1 VAEHGERDAAEALAE
16 VSAALAES
24 LDPAVVVS
32 RVAASARELLRC
44 QGATVYRVEEATGT
58 LVLEGA
64 DGLGPDW
71 AIGLRMP
78 KGLGITAIGLRA
90 GHPVASDDVLND
102 PAIFLDAPIR
112 ARLEAINHRSM
123 MSSPLLARG
132 RIIGAIT
139 VADTLGRRFTER
151 DLRFMKMFADMAAI
165 ALTNA
170 EQYRA
175 EERLR
180 ADAEAAN
187 RAKDDF
193 LAMLGHELR
202 NPLAAIGN
210 AAHILDRIGP
220 VDPVAARASAVIHR
234 QVRHL
239 AGLVDDLLDAARV
252 STGKII
258 LRTTALDLGAAVQRM
273 AATLA
278 SPQRPVDVDVA
289 TVWVHADETRLEQI
303 IGNLVSNALKYT
315 PAGGQVHARVRSD
328 GAEAVLEVQ
337 DTGDGI
343 PAALLPHVFEPFVQ
357 GERSPDRT
365 HGGLGL
371 GLALVK
377 RLVEMHGGSVRA
389 TSGGAG
395 RGSTF
400 TVRLPLIAPP
410 PAAAAIAP
418 ASVAPRRVLIVEDNA
433 DAREVLQTALVLDGH
448 DVHQAGDGPSGLE
461 AALRLVP
468 DVVLIDVGLPGLDGY
483 EVARQIRARETDT
496 RMLLVALTGYGQAD
510 DRRRALEAGFDI
522 HLVKPV
528 APERL
533 AEVLSGAPAAARRP
547 TRRS

>member
-1 VAEHGERDAAEALAE
+1 MAQHDERDAAEALAQ

-24 LDPAVVVS
+24 LDPAIVVS
-32 RVAASARELLRC
+32 RVAASVRELLEC

-58 LVLEGA
+58 LVLEGVA
-64 DGLGPDW
+64 GLGQDW
-71 AIGLRMP
+71 SVGLRLP
-78 KGLGITAIGLRA
+78 KGMGITALGLRA
-90 GHPVASDDVLND
+90 GRPVASDDVLSD
-102 PAIFLDAPIR
+102 AAIFLDAAIR
-112 ARLEAINHRSM
+112 GRLEALNHRAM
-123 MSSPLLARG
+123 MSAPLLSRG

-151 DLRFMKMFADMAAI
+151 ELRYMKMFADMAAI

-170 EQYRA
+170 QQYRA

-202 NPLAAIGN
+202 NPLAAIAN
-210 AAHILDRIGP
+210 AAHILDRVGAAGET
-220 VDPVAARASAVIHR
+220 AARASAVIHR

-239 AGLVDDLLDAARV
+239 SGLVDDLLDAARV

-258 LRTTALDLGAAVQRM
+258 LRTEPVDVGAAVRRVVGNLVAPRHAVRVD
-273 AATLA
+273 AASA
-278 SPQRPVDVDVA
+278 
-289 TVWVHADETRLEQI
+289 WVSADETRLDQI
-303 IGNLVSNALKYT
+303 IENLVSNALKYT
-315 PAGGQVHARVRSD
+315 PAGGEVRAGVRAD
-328 GAEAVLEVQ
+328 GSEVVLEVA

-357 GERSPDRT
+357 GERTADRT

-377 RLVEMHGGSVRA
+377 RLVEMHGGSVTA
-389 TSGGAG
+389 ASGGGG

-400 TVRLPLIAPP
+400 TVRLPG
-410 PAAAAIAP
+410 AAAP
-418 ASVAPRRVLIVEDNA
+418 ATPPGPAGTRPATVAPRRILIVEDNA
-433 DAREVLQTALVLDGH
+433 DAREVLLTSLKLDGH
-448 DVHQAGDGPSGLE
+448 EVHEAADGRAGLE
-461 AALRLVP
+461 AALRLTP
-468 DVVLIDVGLPGLDGY
+468 DVALIDVGLPGLDGY
-483 EVARQIRARETDT
+483 EVARQIRATDAGSS
-496 RMLLVALTGYGQAD
+496 MVLVALTGYGQAE
-510 DRRRALEAGFDI
+510 DRRRAVAAGFDV

-533 AEVLSGAPAAARRP
+533 AEVLSSVPSA

>member
-1 VAEHGERDAAEALAE
+1 VSGHDELDAAEALAQ

-32 RVAASARELLRC
+32 RVAASVRELLHCR
-44 QGATVYRVEEATGT
+44 GATVYRVEEATGT
-58 LVLEGA
+58 LVLEGVA
-64 DGLGPDW
+64 GLGQDW
-71 AIGLRMP
+71 SIGLRLP
-78 KGLGITAIGLRA
+78 TGIGITGVGLRA
-90 GHPVASDDVLND
+90 GHPVASADVLED
-102 PAIFLDAPIR
+102 PAIFLDADVR
-112 ARLEAINHRSM
+112 ARLAALNHRAM
-123 MSSPLLARG
+123 MSAPLLSRG
-132 RIIGAIT
+132 RVIGAIT
-139 VADTLGRRFTER
+139 VADELGRMFTDRE
-151 DLRFMKMFADMAAI
+151 LRYMKMFADMAAI

-170 EQYRA
+170 QQYRA

-210 AAHILDRIGP
+210 AAQVLDRVGP
-220 VDPVAARASAVIHR
+220 VNDTAARASAVIHR

-258 LRTTALDLGAAVQRM
+258 LRTTAVDVGAELRRM
-273 AATLA
+273 VTTLA
-278 SPQRPVDVDVA
+278 SPRHPVRVDA
-289 TVWVHADETRLEQI
+289 ESVWVSADETRLDQI

-315 PAGGQVHARVRSD
+315 PAGGEVRTRVRAD
-328 GAEAVLEVQ
+328 AREAVLEVE

-357 GERSPDRT
+357 GDRTPDRAR
-365 HGGLGL
+365 GGLGL

-377 RLVEMHGGSVRA
+377 RLVEMHGGTVRA
-389 TSGGAG
+389 ASGGPG

-400 TVRLPLIAPP
+400 TVRLPRIATPVAVAPP
-410 PAAAAIAP
+410 MAQPAA
-418 ASVAPRRVLIVEDNA
+418 VARRRVLVVEDNA
-433 DAREVLQTALVLDGH
+433 DAREVLCTALRLDGH
-448 DVHQAGDGPSGLE
+448 EVHEAADGPAGLE
-461 AALRLVP
+461 AAGRLSP
-468 DVVLIDVGLPGLDGY
+468 DVALLDVGLPGLDGY
-483 EVARQIRARETDT
+483 ELAQRIRAGEAGS

-510 DRRRALEAGFDI
+510 DRRRALASGFDV

-533 AEVLSGAPAAARRP
+533 AEVLSGAPAA

>member
-1 VAEHGERDAAEALAE
+1 MTQHDERDAAEALAQ

-32 RVAASARELLRC
+32 RVAASVRELLNC
-44 QGATVYRVEEATGT
+44 QGATVYRVEETTGT
-58 LVLEGA
+58 LVLEGVA
-64 DGLGPDW
+64 GLGPDW
-71 AIGLRMP
+71 SIGLRLP
-78 KGLGITAIGLRA
+78 KGLGITAVGLRA
-90 GHPVASDDVLND
+90 GHAVASDDVLND
-102 PAIFLDAPIR
+102 PAIFLDADVR
-112 ARLEAINHRSM
+112 ARLTALNHRAM
-123 MSSPLLARG
+123 MSSPLLSRG
-132 RIIGAIT
+132 RVVGAIT
-139 VADTLGRRFTER
+139 VADQLGRTFTDR
-151 DLRFMKMFADMAAI
+151 DLRYMKLLADMAAI
-165 ALTNA
+165 AITNA
-170 EQYRA
+170 QQYRA

-210 AAHILDRIGP
+210 AAQVLDRVGP
-220 VDPVAARASAVIHR
+220 VDETAARASAVIHR

-258 LRTTALDLGAAVQRM
+258 LRTTAVDLGAALRRM
-273 AATLA
+273 LGTLA
-278 SPQRPVDVDVA
+278 SPRHPMRVEA
-289 TVWVHADETRLEQI
+289 ESVWVSADETRLDQI

-315 PAGGQVHARVRSD
+315 PAGGEVRARVGVD

-357 GERSPDRT
+357 GERTPDRT

-389 TSGGAG
+389 ASGGPG

-400 TVRLPLIAPP
+400 TVRLPRLAPP
-410 PAAAAIAP
+410 ATAP
-418 ASVAPRRVLIVEDNA
+418 APAGRPSAFTPRRVLVVEDNA
-433 DAREVLQTALVLDGH
+433 DAREVLRMALTLDGH
-448 DVHQAGDGPSGLE
+448 EVHEAADGPGGLE
-461 AALRLVP
+461 AALRLRP
-468 DVVLIDVGLPGLDGY
+468 DVVLVDVGLPGLDGY
-483 EVARQIRARETDT
+483 EVAQQIRANERGS
-496 RMLLVALTGYGQAD
+496 RMLLVALTGYGQAE
-510 DRRRALEAGFDI
+510 DRRRALAAGFDV

-533 AEVLSGAPAAARRP
+533 AEVLSGAPSI

>member
-1 VAEHGERDAAEALAE
+1 VTRHDERDAAEALAQ

-32 RVAASARELLRC
+32 RVAASARELLDC

-58 LVLEGA
+58 LVLEGVA
-64 DGLGPDW
+64 GLGQDW
-71 AIGLRMP
+71 SIGLRLP
-78 KGLGITAIGLRA
+78 KGLGITAVGLRA

-102 PAIFLDAPIR
+102 PAIFLDADVR
-112 ARLEAINHRSM
+112 ARLTALNHRAM
-123 MSSPLLARG
+123 MSSPLLSRG
-132 RIIGAIT
+132 RVVGAIT
-139 VADTLGRRFTER
+139 VADQLGRTFTDR
-151 DLRFMKMFADMAAI
+151 DLRYMKMLADMAAI
-165 ALTNA
+165 AITNA
-170 EQYRA
+170 QQYRA

-210 AAHILDRIGP
+210 AAQILDRVGP
-220 VDPVAARASAVIHR
+220 ADETAARASAVIHR

-258 LRTTALDLGAAVQRM
+258 LRTTAVELGAALRRM
-273 AATLA
+273 VGTLA
-278 SPQRPVDVDVA
+278 SPRQPMRVEA
-289 TVWVHADETRLEQI
+289 ESVWVSADETRLDQI
-303 IGNLVSNALKYT
+303 IGNLLSNALKYT
-315 PAGGQVHARVRSD
+315 PAGGEVRARVGVD

-357 GERSPDRT
+357 GERTPDRT
-365 HGGLGL
+365 RGGLGL

-389 TSGGAG
+389 ASGGPG

-400 TVRLPLIAPP
+400 TVRLPRIATPVAAP
-410 PAAAAIAP
+410 PAAGRPTAFT
-418 ASVAPRRVLIVEDNA
+418 PRRVLIVEDNA
-433 DAREVLQTALVLDGH
+433 DAREVLRMALTLDGH
-448 DVHQAGDGPSGLE
+448 EVHEAADGAGGLA
-461 AALRLVP
+461 AALRLRP
-468 DVVLIDVGLPGLDGY
+468 DVVLVDVGLPGLDGY
-483 EVARQIRARETDT
+483 EVAQQIRANERDS
-496 RMLLVALTGYGQAD
+496 RMLLVALTGYGQAE
-510 DRRRALEAGFDI
+510 DRRRALAAGFDV

-533 AEVLSGAPAAARRP
+533 AEVLSGAPST

>member
-1 VAEHGERDAAEALAE
+1 VADENEPEAAEALAQ

-32 RVAASARELLRC
+32 RVAASVRALLRC
-44 QGATVYRVEEATGT
+44 QGATVYRVEETTGT
-58 LVLEGA
+58 LVLEGVA
-64 DGLGPDW
+64 GLGPEW
-71 AIGLRMP
+71 SVGLRLP
-78 KGLGITAIGLRA
+78 TGLGITALGLRS
-90 GHPVASDDVLND
+90 GHPVASDDVLSD
-102 PAIFLDAPIR
+102 AAIFLDAPMR
-112 ARLEAINHRSM
+112 GRLEALNHRAM
-123 MSSPLLARG
+123 MSAPLLSRG
-132 RIIGAIT
+132 RVIGAIT
-139 VADTLGRRFTER
+139 VADTPGRHFTAR
-151 DLRFMKMFADMAAI
+151 DLRHMKMFADMAAI

-180 ADAEAAN
+180 VDAEAAN

-202 NPLAAIGN
+202 NPLAAIAN
-210 AAHILDRIGP
+210 AAQILDRTGP
-220 VDPVAARASAVIHR
+220 GAEAAARASAVIHR

-239 AGLVDDLLDAARV
+239 SGLVDDLLDAARV

-258 LRTTALDLGAAVQRM
+258 LRTT
-273 AATLA
+273 
-278 SPQRPVDVDVA
+278 PVDVAASLRRLVA
-289 TVWVHADETRLEQI
+289 GLVSPRHRIRVDAESAWVSADETRLDQI
-303 IGNLVSNALKYT
+303 IGNLISNALKYT
-315 PAGGQVHARVRSD
+315 PAGGEISARVRVEGGD
-328 GAEAVLEVQ
+328 AVLEVV

-357 GERSPDRT
+357 GERTPDRT

-389 TSGGAG
+389 ASGGPG

-400 TVRLPLIAPP
+400 TVHLLRIAAPP
-410 PAAAAIAP
+410 DLPS
-418 ASVAPRRVLIVEDNA
+418 SVREGTAVTPRRLLVVEDNA
-433 DAREVLQTALVLDGH
+433 DAREVLVTALRLDGH
-448 DVHQAGDGPSGLE
+448 EVHEAADGDAGLE
-461 AALRLVP
+461 AAVRLVP
-468 DVVLIDVGLPGLDGY
+468 DVALIDVGLPGLDGY
-483 EVARQIRARETDT
+483 EVAQGIRRTQAGAA
-496 RMLLVALTGYGQAD
+496 MLLVALTGYGQAE
-510 DRRRALEAGFDI
+510 DRRRALAAGFDV

-533 AEVLSGAPAAARRP
+533 AEVLSSARSA

>member
-1 VAEHGERDAAEALAE
+1 VAEQNEPDAAEALAQ

-32 RVAASARELLRC
+32 RVAASVRALLRC
-44 QGATVYRVEEATGT
+44 QGATVYRVEEPTGT
-58 LVLEGA
+58 LVLEGVA
-64 DGLGPDW
+64 GLGPEW
-71 AIGLRMP
+71 SVGLRLP
-78 KGLGITAIGLRA
+78 TGLGITALGLRS
-90 GHPVASDDVLND
+90 GHPVASDDVLSD
-102 PAIFLDAPIR
+102 AAIFLDAAMR
-112 ARLEAINHRSM
+112 GRLEALNHRAM
-123 MSSPLLARG
+123 MSAPLLSRG
-132 RIIGAIT
+132 RVIGAIT
-139 VADTLGRRFTER
+139 VADTLGRHFTAR
-151 DLRFMKMFADMAAI
+151 DLRHMKMFADMAAI

-180 ADAEAAN
+180 VDAEAAN

-202 NPLAAIGN
+202 NPLAAIAN
-210 AAHILDRIGP
+210 AAHILDRTGP
-220 VDPVAARASAVIHR
+220 DEAAARASAVIHR

-239 AGLVDDLLDAARV
+239 SGLVDDLLDAARV

-258 LRTTALDLGAAVQRM
+258 LRT
-273 AATLA
+273 
-278 SPQRPVDVDVA
+278 SPVDVGASLRRLVA
-289 TVWVHADETRLEQI
+289 GLVSPRHPVRVDAESAWVSADETRLDQI
-303 IGNLVSNALKYT
+303 IGNLISNALKYT
-315 PAGGQVHARVRSD
+315 PAGGEVSARVRVEGSD
-328 GAEAVLEVQ
+328 AVLEVI

-357 GERSPDRT
+357 GERTPDRT

-389 TSGGAG
+389 ASKGPG

-400 TVRLPLIAPP
+400 TVHLPCIAAPP
-410 PAAAAIAP
+410 ALPS
-418 ASVAPRRVLIVEDNA
+418 SVREGTTMTPRRLLVVEDNA
-433 DAREVLQTALVLDGH
+433 DAREVLATALRLDGH
-448 DVHQAGDGPSGLE
+448 EVHE
-461 AALRLVP
+461 AADGHAGLAAAVRLVP
-468 DVVLIDVGLPGLDGY
+468 DIALIDVGLPGLDGY
-483 EVARQIRARETDT
+483 EVAQGIRSTQAGAA
-496 RMLLVALTGYGQAD
+496 MLLVALTGYGQAE
-510 DRRRALEAGFDI
+510 DRRRALAAGFDV

-533 AEVLSGAPAAARRP
+533 AEVLSSARSA